1 MFANMVEVGY
11 VLDQMMFMAM
21 LTTVAQLGNLVM
33 VKWVHG

>member
-1 MFANMVEVGY
+1 MFMNMVEVGS

-21 LTTVAQLGNLVM
+21 LTTMAQLGNLVL